1 MPMHMAQCVV
11 GQISSLP
18 QMLLAHRMSDC
29 LQQIQEAHSLLP
41 AAFDL
46 LATPALELL

>member
-1 MPMHMAQCVV
+1 MAQFD
-11 GQISSLP
+11 SLP
-18 QMLLAHRMSDC
+18 QMLLAHQMSDC

>member
-1 MPMHMAQCVV
+1 MTTTQCVWAEI
-11 GQISSLP
+11 GGLP
-18 QMLLAHRMSDC
+18 QMLLAHQMSDC

-46 LATPALELL
+46 LATPALEPL